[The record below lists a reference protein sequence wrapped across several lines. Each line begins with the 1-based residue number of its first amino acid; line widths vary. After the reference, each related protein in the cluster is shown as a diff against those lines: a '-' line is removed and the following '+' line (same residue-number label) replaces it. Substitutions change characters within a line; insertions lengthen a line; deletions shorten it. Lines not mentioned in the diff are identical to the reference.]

1 VAVDLQHAVRWL
13 LQVLMCAT
21 EHAWRTSH
29 FVWGV
34 RLEHLLTVTHQ
45 TRSMHKKK
53 TVVRLLVGLC
63 CNVVAFLSLP
73 LLSSLI
79 SILSDITVYVC
90 VKLVV
95 LVVLG

>member
-1 VAVDLQHAVRWL
+1 
-13 LQVLMCAT
+13 
-21 EHAWRTSH
+21 
-29 FVWGV
+29 
-34 RLEHLLTVTHQ
+34 
-45 TRSMHKKK
+45 
-53 TVVRLLVGLC
+53 VRLLVGLC

-95 LVVLG
+95 LVALG